1 MKLISTLLLSILG
14 TVGVTGTEVA
24 FSAGAGRV
32 PKEPPSTTLVVHIE
46 TPLSVATQIQ
56 PNTVSAQSLSV
67 PRKNAL
73 TLPYQ
78 FNEQSKRVKVLQ
90 RALKTVSID
99 GVYGPITRRE
109 HLKALTAAGLP
120 TDLVPPVKVPE
131 PRYNI
136 SYDKTDRCPMY
147 EDEIR
152 AAGLEPVDVFS
163 YIAYRESRCRVG
175 AINAIWKNGKI
186 VWTLNK
192 DGSYDSGLLQ
202 INSSWKTVVSK
213 VCKAEYGN
221 LKVLLDLDCNLLV
234 AKYIMDNSQGKLGNW
249 RVYRQN

>member
-1 MKLISTLLLSILG
+1 MKLITTLLLSILG

-46 TPLSVATQIQ
+46 TPLSVTTQIQ
-56 PNTVSAQSLSV
+56 QNTVSAQSLSV
-67 PRKNAL
+67 PRKNVL
-73 TLPYQ
+73 TLPYE

-90 RALKTVSID
+90 RTLKTVRVD
-99 GVYGPITRRE
+99 GVYGPVTRRE
-109 HLKALTAAGLP
+109 HLKALTTAGLP
-120 TDLVPPVKVPE
+120 TDLVPPIKAAE
-131 PRYNI
+131 PKYNI
-136 SYDKTDRCPMY
+136 SYDKTHRCPAY

-202 INSSWKTVVSK
+202 INSSWKTVVSN

-221 LKVLLDLDCNLLV
+221 LKVLLDLDCNLSV
-234 AKYIMDNSQGKLGNW
+234 ARYIMDNSQSKLGNW
-249 RVYRQN
+249 RVYRSN